1 MKKNKAIILLL
12 VFVLL
17 LAGLGYTA
25 TVGLGVDGSG
35 SAGSINLGLDLEGGV
50 SITYQVVGDEKP
62 SSEDMSDTIY
72 KLQQR
77 VDGYST
83 ESVVYQEG
91 DDRINIEIP
100 GVSDANAILEELGK
114 PGSLYFIRQTDSDDE
129 LVFTHAAEGA
139 DKILGHIFPFGARRN
154 AAVGIAFRF
163 GVNIAAY
170 GTYIL
175 RHSVQVSF
183 NHSKTLLGNCL

>member
-1 MKKNKAIILLL
+1 MTELSARTSGMSFKTCNVYAKEKCRNCFAKFYCSGGCAANSWNFHGRINDTYDLGCELQRKRIECAIMIKAALAEEEAVNEKEQSDHLCPA

-83 ESVVYQEG
+83 ESC
-91 DDRINIEIP
+91 
-100 GVSDANAILEELGK
+100 
-114 PGSLYFIRQTDSDDE
+114 
-129 LVFTHAAEGA
+129 
-139 DKILGHIFPFGARRN
+139 
-154 AAVGIAFRF
+154 GISGR
-163 GVNIAAY
+163 
-170 GTYIL
+170 
-175 RHSVQVSF
+175 
-183 NHSKTLLGNCL
+183 

>member
-100 GVSDANAILEELGK
+100 GVSDANAILEDLGN
-114 PGSLYFIRQTDSDDE
+114 PGSLEFQLPDGTVYMTGDQVADAQAGTTTDSYGNKQYVVQSTE
-129 LVFTHAAEGA
+129 QSCLRTPPQTMSA
-139 DKILGHIFPFGARRN
+139 IICRSCMMARRS
-154 AAVGIAFRF
+154 AIR
-163 GVNIAAY
+163 
-170 GTYIL
+170 
-175 RHSVQVSF
+175 R
-183 NHSKTLLGNCL
+183 